1 MSKVTCSSMIEEIR
15 SKDEKPRNRSF
26 ETASVKEKEEEE
38 EEEEEEETFDDGSL
52 EGESEDEWAEERRSM
67 RYIAESELELEGSS
81 NASSDSD
88 DSVEFSQV
96 SHKGRKIG
104 LRSLESIGS
113 ILKHRSSSNY
123 QNKDFKRTP
132 GTGLEESGDNP
143 ESDLDSHH
151 SEGFSSSSS
160 VPEDEQSA
168 KKASSSS
175 IQKKSKNVPSR
186 SNKHAPIE
194 RSSKRPV
201 TRRRT
206 VVEAPK
212 VERRDPRFDS
222 LSGGI
227 NEELVERSYSFLRS
241 QRKDEIEK
249 LRELVKRKRNR
260 SGKSQE
266 LEELRERL
274 RRMENLEVQQEKIQ
288 REKEAL
294 KRWNS
299 EERQR
304 QKQGKA
310 PYYLKKKKQKEV
322 ILADR
327 IESLSKDKR
336 RLKKSMDRK
345 LKKISAKDKKS
356 IPRKRIQREH

>member
-1 MSKVTCSSMIEEIR
+1 MSKVTCSSMIDEIK

-26 ETASVKEKEEEE
+26 ETESVKEKEEEE

-67 RYIAESELELEGSS
+67 RYIAESELEVEGSS
-81 NASSDSD
+81 N
-88 DSVEFSQV
+88 QV
-96 SHKGRKIG
+96 SHKAGRKIG

-123 QNKDFKRTP
+123 QKEDFKRTP
-132 GTGLEESGDNP
+132 GTGLEEPGDNP